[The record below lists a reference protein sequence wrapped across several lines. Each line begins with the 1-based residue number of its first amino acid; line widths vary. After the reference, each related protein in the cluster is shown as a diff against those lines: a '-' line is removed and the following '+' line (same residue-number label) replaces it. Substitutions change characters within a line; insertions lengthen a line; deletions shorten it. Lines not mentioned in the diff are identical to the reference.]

1 GSAVKFMRDPT
12 RGGLAAT
19 LVELAVSAGRSI
31 EIEEPAIPVNRAAL
45 AAAELLGLDL
55 LTIAN
60 EGKLVAAVA
69 NEAADEARAI
79 LARHEIARRAAVIGT
94 VGQMGEPPL
103 VEMITRVG
111 GRRVVQ
117 MPYGEELPRIC

>member
-1 GSAVKFMRDPT
+1 MRDPT